1 MAEPLIA
8 LPDEL
13 LTGRKVYLGAGK
25 KHRLEGWEHLD
36 RHPFAGLDVVCDVT
50 RGLPFQ
56 DRSLAAIYSQDFLEH
71 LPDTAKIPLMNEIWR
86 VLRPGGTMEHYVPNA
101 GSRNDFGSPS
111 HLSHFSL
118 QQFEH
123 FDVDSYRYLA
133 DREYEGFVGGFTKVL
148 AELVNWQVEDDG
160 VRRAQSL
167 HVIYRA
173 VPATC

>member
-1 MAEPLIA
+1 MADPVIA
-8 LPDEL
+8 LPAEL
-13 LTGRKVYLGAGK
+13 IKGPRVYLGAGK
-25 KHRLEGWEHLD
+25 THRLDGWLHLD
-36 RHPFAGLDVVCDVT
+36 RHPFPGLDRVCDVT
-50 RGLPFQ
+50 QGLPF
-56 DRSLAAIYSQDFLEH
+56 DDHSVAAIYSQDFLEH
-71 LPDTAKIPLMNEIWR
+71 LPDTAKVPLMNEIWR
-86 VLRPGGTMEHYVPNA
+86 VLLPGGTMEHYVPNA

-123 FDVDSYRYLA
+123 FDVDSYRYDV
-133 DREYEGFVGGFTKVL
+133 DREYEGFMGGFQKVV

-173 VPATC
+173 VPPC